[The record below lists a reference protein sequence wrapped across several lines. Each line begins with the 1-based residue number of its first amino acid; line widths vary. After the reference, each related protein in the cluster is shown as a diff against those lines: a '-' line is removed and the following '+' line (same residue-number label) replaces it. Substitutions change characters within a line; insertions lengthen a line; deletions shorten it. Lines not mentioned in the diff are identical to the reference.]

1 MEGYP
6 MKKLFTSRRLA
17 VAAAGG
23 LLVALSLSGVAQAV
37 TDTIFQYTAAKTGYF
52 AIHPMA
58 MVPDGADSASTYH
71 VGWNGAGLH
80 TTGGGCFST
89 SVNLPN
95 GATMTALDIWYSSG
109 TGGNPQMV
117 ILRYKVADGTSDFVA
132 DRFFKDDS
140 ATRKGGTA
148 PINVA
153 FAVADNA
160 HYTYGFG
167 TCLTA
172 NDSFYGA
179 RITYTYTNAGD

>member
-1 MEGYP
+1 

-37 TDTIFQYTAAKTGYF
+37 TDKIFQYTTAKTGYF

-58 MVPDGADSASTYH
+58 MVPDGAESASTYH

-95 GATMTALDIWYSSG
+95 GTTMTGLAIWYSSG

-117 ILRYKVADGTSDFVA
+117 ILRYKLADGTSDFVA
-132 DRFFKDDS
+132 DKVFADDS
-140 ATRKGGTA
+140 ATRNEGIA
-148 PINVA
+148 PINA
-153 FAVADNA
+153 TFAVVDNA
-160 HYTYGFG
+160 HYAYGFG
-167 TCLTA
+167 TCLNA

-179 RITYTYTNAGD
+179 RIAYTYTNAGD